1 MLDLDERGVPGV
13 MIATTAFR
21 EAAAAQSESL
31 GYEPAIVWVPH
42 PIQNRT
48 DEELLAI
55 ADQAMV
61 EIVGKLT
68 PAAA

>member
-21 EAAAAQSESL
+21 EAAVAQSKSL

-48 DEELLAI
+48 DEEIRTI
-55 ADQAMV
+55 ADQAMG

-68 PAAA
+68 PA